1 MTTQKATRA
10 TIKLGNIELDGFQK
24 PDGSYCLSQT
34 QVCEIVQKDKRS
46 MRDFLA
52 SESPLALPY
61 KALSGGKSKGTNLTK
76 LVVQGDTAQNITEVP
91 LELAFV
97 YWLKESSQG
106 NLTAIGLVAACGMES
121 IERRLDAAFGIKRSE
136 QERNDRLEAR
146 IDHADGWRK
155 NFTDWQ
161 KLDGCESGLD
171 YALRVKQLKAFGGL
185 PIDVSIKDYDSRQ
198 VKKMTNCEVIYDA
211 MRRKG
216 LTHDEAL
223 RSL

>member
-1 MTTQKATRA
+1 MTNKAVRA
-10 TIKLGNIELDGFQK
+10 TFTLGNTELDGFQK
-24 PDGSYCLSQT
+24 PDSSYCLNQT
-34 QVCEIVQKDKRS
+34 QVCGSVQKDKRS

-91 LELAFV
+91 LELAFA
-97 YWLKESSQG
+97 YWLKEASQG
-106 NLTAIGLVAACGMES
+106 NLIALDLVAACGIEAL
-121 IERRLDAAFGIKRSE
+121 ERRLDSAFGIKRTE

-161 KLDGCESGLD
+161 KLDGCKTGFD

-185 PIDVSIKDYDSRQ
+185 PVDIGIKDYDSKQ

-216 LTHDEAL
+216 LTHDKAL